1 MSNKKLKEAK
11 KAAWAAKKEKE
22 GQSIINWIFGILI
35 ALGAVYA
42 AYTIAIQ

>member
-11 KAAWAAKKEKE
+11 KAAWAAKKDKE
-22 GQSIINWIFGILI
+22 GKNIINWIFGTLI
-35 ALGAVYA
+35 ALGAIYA